1 MLKGKVWILEVH
13 IFVKIQ
19 NIFVNIQQI
28 FVKIQNIFVNIQHHL
43 VSHCEI
49 DPEVAIAEA
58 KWKRLVERVLQV
70 EIDYR
75 VPPPMV

>member
-1 MLKGKVWILEVH
+1 MLKSR
-13 IFVKIQ
+13 IFFYEFQ
-19 NIFVNIQQI
+19 HI

-75 VPPPMV
+75 VPPVLV

>member
-1 MLKGKVWILEVH
+1 M
-13 IFVKIQ
+13 
-19 NIFVNIQQI
+19 N
-28 FVKIQNIFVNIQHHL
+28 IQNIFVNIQHHL

-49 DPEVAIAEA
+49 DPKVAIAEA

>member
-13 IFVKIQ
+13 MFVNIQ
-19 NIFVNIQQI
+19 HIFVNIQHI
-28 FVKIQNIFVNIQHHL
+28 FVKIRKKFVKNQHHL